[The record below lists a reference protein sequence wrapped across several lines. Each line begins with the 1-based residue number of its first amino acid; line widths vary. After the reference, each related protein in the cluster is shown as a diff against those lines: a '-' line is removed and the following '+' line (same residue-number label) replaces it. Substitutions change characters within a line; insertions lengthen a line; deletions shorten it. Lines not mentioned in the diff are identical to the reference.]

1 MSKIDDFAKEDY
13 ETEKEY
19 IPEVDTIEDI
29 PLPAEDLIP
38 PISFEGLPDYNFVK
52 MFVDYIAT
60 VSDTYPE
67 YTFLNG
73 VSMLSTIARRRL
85 FFKLN
90 GRFEYTNLIN
100 LCLGQSG
107 YARKGGAMMPAYSIM
122 KSALGD
128 TFLSKD
134 LSPEGLI
141 SEMAD
146 TVSTLKRTK
155 NGNEPVIEFQN
166 NPIRKAV
173 CALWKDEAGQFYAQL
188 NKPHMQSMKELLCH
202 FYDCPTDYDK
212 SLSTKKTHIGEIYFS
227 MNLATTPTSFIENVT
242 TKDVHTGFLAR
253 HNIVNPSYQKK
264 RKCITEDS
272 EDDLITEKAFEI
284 LVKLV
289 DKLLPD
295 MPLRARID
303 KEELQMLD
311 TWCKEREEYFAKE
324 RNETMGSF
332 FARFQMNVIKIATLL
347 DLGNLPAYLYLYNN
361 GVDNSYSENTIIIR
375 PTEIIRK
382 KGFILTSL
390 SNHVICIVSLLN
402 NSNISDYN
410 ISSMCISKSS
420 LMYVMKLYD
429 SVFLPYSYQI
439 CVNGRVALFTN
450 YLSNIYKI
458 LQEKKKIDRATLM
471 RLSNVSKRIDFDEAM
486 ETLKEAGAV
495 LEYKVKGK
503 TKPISAYV
511 FVPSPYTKLNFK
523 PIQTKDD
530 IDNGFIELTKKGVYS
545 QSELAEKL
553 KNRLLKNYGYQRP
566 SDAAL
571 EQETTQFTTD
581 FKLSHESAVK
591 YMDSL
596 KSAMGW

>member
-1 MSKIDDFAKEDY
+1 MAKIDDFAKPDY

-19 IPEVDTIEDI
+19 IPEVDSIEDI
-29 PLPAEDLIP
+29 PLPKEDLIA
-38 PISFEGLPDYNFVK
+38 PISFDGLPNSNFVK
-52 MFVDYIAT
+52 MFVDYIKT

-85 FFKLN
+85 YFKLN

-107 YARKGGAMMPAYSIM
+107 YARKGGAMIPAYSIM
-122 KSALGD
+122 KSAIGD

-146 TVSTLKRTK
+146 TVTTVKKTK
-155 NGNEPVIEFQN
+155 TGNEPVIELQN

-202 FYDCPTDYDK
+202 FYDCPTEYDK
-212 SLSTKKTHIGEIYFS
+212 TLSAKKTHIGEIYFS

-253 HNIVNPSYQKK
+253 HNIVNPSYTKI
-264 RKCITEDS
+264 RKGITEDT
-272 EDDLITEKAFEI
+272 EDDLITEKAFES
-284 LVKLV
+284 LVKLI
-289 DKLLPD
+289 DKMLPEK
-295 MPLRARID
+295 PLRVRIGK
-303 KEELQMLD
+303 KELLMLD
-311 TWCKEREEYFAKE
+311 AWCKEREEYFAKE

-332 FARFQMNVIKIATLL
+332 FARFQMNVIKMATLL
-347 DLGNLPAYLYLYNN
+347 DLGSLPACLYLYNN
-361 GVDNSYSENTIIIR
+361 GVDNSQFENTIIIR
-375 PTEIIRK
+375 PHEIISK
-382 KGFILTSL
+382 KGFVLTSL
-390 SNHVICIVSLLN
+390 SNVAICIVSLLN

-420 LMYVMKLYD
+420 LLYVMKLYD
-429 SVFLPYSYQI
+429 SMFLPYTYQI
-439 CVNGRVALFTN
+439 CINGKVALFAN
-450 YLSNIYKI
+450 YLSNIYNI
-458 LQEKKKIDRATLM
+458 LQDKKKMERANLM
-471 RLSNVSKRIDFDEAM
+471 RASHVSKRVDFDEAI

-523 PIQTKDD
+523 PIQNESD
-530 IDNGFIELTKKGVYS
+530 IDNGVIELTKKGVYS
-545 QSELAEKL
+545 QAEIAEQL
-553 KNRLLKNYGYQRP
+553 KNRLMKNYGYQRP

-571 EQETTQFTTD
+571 EQELKQFSVD
-581 FKLSHESAVK
+581 FKLSHESTEK
-591 YMDSL
+591 YMTGL
-596 KSAMGW
+596 KSALGW